1 MGPPFWQGKVARSSL
16 GCKIFGSPVFFRSPF
31 NTFLMGIDFIL
42 ALVVAVTVHEFSHAW
57 VANYLGDPTAKHR
70 GRVTLNPMAH
80 LDLMGTIMLFL
91 IGLGWGKP
99 VPVNPAN
106 LNHPKRDS
114 ALVSLAGPAS
124 NILTAI
130 VIAIPYKYLVVN
142 GGTPEVAA
150 FLRTVFDLNIILALF
165 NFIPLPPLDGSKMVG
180 AFVPDRYYA
189 AYQRFLD
196 DGVKYF
202 IAVILI
208 DSFVIPSLFGVSFLW
223 MVMGRAY
230 DLLSALIL
238 IGT

>member
-1 MGPPFWQGKVARSSL
+1 
-16 GCKIFGSPVFFRSPF
+16 
-31 NTFLMGIDFIL
+31 MGIDFIF

-57 VANYLGDPTAKHR
+57 VANYLGDPTAKYR

-114 ALVSLAGPAS
+114 SLVSLAGPAS

-130 VIAIPYKYLVVN
+130 VIAIPYKYLVMN
-142 GGTPEVAA
+142 GGTPEGAA

-165 NFIPLPPLDGSKMVG
+165 NFIPLPPLDGSKMIGV
-180 AFVPDRYYA
+180 FVPDRHYV

-196 DGVKYF
+196 DGVKF
-202 IAVILI
+202 FVAFILI
-208 DSFVIPSLFGVSFLW
+208 DSFVMSSLFGVSLLW